1 MTLKPLKRKDCDKY
15 ASTRPDS
22 GNALALTLTR
32 SCIATNTV
40 ILRKRLRV
48 LHFDLEMEMVE
59 AHLAPP
65 RYLSHQILID
75 VSPNTGIGGMAR
87 ESRTVS
93 IGLSK
98 SHPWYLHRTRKCS
111 DDRDSTPGRAVGR
124 SSELR

>member
-1 MTLKPLKRKDCDKY
+1 
-15 ASTRPDS
+15 
-22 GNALALTLTR
+22 
-32 SCIATNTV
+32 
-40 ILRKRLRV
+40 
-48 LHFDLEMEMVE
+48 MVE

-111 DDRDSTPGRAVGR
+111 DDRDSTPGRAVGC